1 MLKYEKVSI
10 SFNEKTIIDNFSF
23 DFLENNIY
31 VLMGESGCGKTTLLR
46 AGCGLLRPSSGKII
60 LEENNKK
67 KLIKKTDSDIFMMN
81 QGYVN
86 FPWKTSIENILFP
99 LKIRGLKTSDYLNQA
114 ENLLDEMGLSECIN
128 KFPVEMSGGQ
138 RQRLALARVLI
149 SKPKILMMDE
159 PLSALD
165 KETRIQIQ
173 DMILE
178 FQRVTKCLII
188 IITHDIDEA
197 RKLASRDI
205 IHLRKVKHEDI

>member
-10 SFNEKTIIDNFSF
+10 SFNGKTIIDNFSF

-46 AGCGLLRPSSGKII
+46 AGCGLLQPSSGSVT
-60 LEENNKK
+60 LEENNKSK
-67 KLIKKTDSDIFMMN
+67 HIKKTDSDIFMMN

-99 LKIRGLKTSDYLNQA
+99 LKIRGLKTSDYLEQA
-114 ENLLDEMGLSECIN
+114 KNLLDIVGLSECIN

-149 SKPKILMMDE
+149 SKPRILMMDE

-165 KETRIQIQ
+165 KETRVQMQ

-178 FQRVTKCLII
+178 FQKMTKCLII
-188 IITHDIDEA
+188 IITHDLDELF
-197 RKLASRDI
+197 LASMGN
-205 IHLRKVKHEDI
+205 